1 MSPQSP
7 SEDFQQH
14 IAGLRQQVES
24 QLCRCAVSRGWPPS
38 LQDAVEY
45 SLLAGGKRLRPVLV
59 LLACEV
65 CGGDQQTA
73 LHAACALEA
82 IHTYSLIH
90 DDLPAL
96 DNDDYRRG
104 RLTSHRVF
112 GEALAILAGDALLTL
127 AFELISESPAN
138 ATVRADCLGIL
149 ARAAGGAGMVGGQV
163 LDLEAERG
171 PFRRQSTPEIP
182 LKTQL
187 NPASSHGT
195 TNSRVEELNQIHKM
209 KTGALIASA
218 LEMGA
223 AVAQAEPHAR
233 ERLRTYGLCTGL
245 AFQIADDLLDVT
257 GDANR
262 LGKTTGRDV
271 DLGKL
276 TYPALLGIENS
287 RTEAL
292 NLVRQACEAV
302 AVFGPR
308 SSHLQQLAKF
318 IVERDH

>member
-7 SEDFQQH
+7 FEDFQLH
-14 IAGLRQQVES
+14 ISGLRQQVENY
-24 QLCRCAVSRGWPPS
+24 LCRCTAGRAWPLS
-38 LQDAVEY
+38 LQEAVEY

-65 CGGDQQTA
+65 CGGDQQIA

-82 IHTYSLIH
+82 IHTYSLVH
-90 DDLPAL
+90 DDLPAM

-127 AFELISESPAN
+127 AFELIAESPAN
-138 ATVRADCLGIL
+138 AAVRADCLGIL

-171 PFRRQSTPEIP
+171 PFQKQSTPEIP
-182 LKTQL
+182 FNSRLS
-187 NPASSHGT
+187 PASSHGT
-195 TNSRVEELNQIHKM
+195 SRSRVEELNQIHKM
-209 KTGALIASA
+209 KTGALIAAA

-223 AVAQAEPHAR
+223 AVAQAEPLVR
-233 ERLRTYGLCTGL
+233 DRLRTYGLCTGL
-245 AFQIADDLLDVT
+245 AFQITDDLLDVT
-257 GDANR
+257 GDATR
-262 LGKTTGRDV
+262 LGKTPGRDV

-276 TYPALLGIENS
+276 TYPALLGVENS
-287 RTEAL
+287 RTEAQ
-292 NLVRQACEAV
+292 NLVQQACDAV
-302 AVFGPR
+302 AVFGHR